1 MTLRFGQETMTGGFL
16 FLAVAVS
23 LLLAAGTISGQ
34 GTATLIL
41 TNGRIWTED
50 PQQPE
55 AQAVAIVDSRI
66 VAAGDTAAILKL
78 ASPNTRVID
87 LRGRRAVPGFND
99 AHVHFYTGGD
109 GLSSVQLRDAA
120 SPEEMRRRI
129 GNFTHTLLKGEW
141 ILNGNWDHEKWIPAN
156 LPTHQLIDDVAPNNP
171 VFVNRSDGHMMLAN
185 AMAMKLAGVDRNT
198 KDVPGGVIVRD
209 PNGNPTGIF
218 KDAAK
223 GLIER
228 VIPPPSE
235 QHILSAL
242 LAAQKYAAENGVT
255 SVQDMGVLGP
265 RGADIMADV
274 IRCYQ
279 ILLKRGQL
287 QVRVSAHLPLPE
299 WKRFASAGVMADFG
313 NEKLQI
319 GGIKSFAD
327 GSLGSTTAWFF
338 DPYNDAT
345 DTQGIPSDEL
355 SDPERMYGQLRA
367 ADRAGIQIAVHAIG
381 DRANNTI
388 LGLFERLER
397 DEGSR
402 DRRLRIEH
410 AQHLLAS
417 DIPRFS
423 ELHVIASMQPYHC
436 IDDGRWAEKRIGA
449 DRARTT
455 YAFRSLLDA
464 GAVLAFGSDWWV
476 APMEPLLGIYAAT
489 TRRTLDGRHPDG
501 WVPEQKVSVLEAVHA
516 YTVGSSYASMEENV
530 KGSIERGKLADLVV
544 LSKDI
549 FHIDPVEIQ
558 DARVDMTIFDGRVVF
573 ERK

>member
-242 LAAQKYAAENGVT
+242 LAAQKYAAKN
-255 SVQDMGVLGP
+255 
-265 RGADIMADV
+265 
-274 IRCYQ
+274 
-279 ILLKRGQL
+279 
-287 QVRVSAHLPLPE
+287 
-299 WKRFASAGVMADFG
+299 
-313 NEKLQI
+313 
-319 GGIKSFAD
+319 
-327 GSLGSTTAWFF
+327 
-338 DPYNDAT
+338 
-345 DTQGIPSDEL
+345 
-355 SDPERMYGQLRA
+355 
-367 ADRAGIQIAVHAIG
+367 
-381 DRANNTI
+381 
-388 LGLFERLER
+388 
-397 DEGSR
+397 
-402 DRRLRIEH
+402 
-410 AQHLLAS
+410 
-417 DIPRFS
+417 
-423 ELHVIASMQPYHC
+423 
-436 IDDGRWAEKRIGA
+436 
-449 DRARTT
+449 
-455 YAFRSLLDA
+455 
-464 GAVLAFGSDWWV
+464 
-476 APMEPLLGIYAAT
+476 
-489 TRRTLDGRHPDG
+489 
-501 WVPEQKVSVLEAVHA
+501 
-516 YTVGSSYASMEENV
+516 
-530 KGSIERGKLADLVV
+530 
-544 LSKDI
+544 
-549 FHIDPVEIQ
+549 
-558 DARVDMTIFDGRVVF
+558 
-573 ERK
+573 